1 MNEFVEAFLLAF
13 PAIFSVANPI
23 GGAFVFQ
30 AMVANRTAAERTAVA
45 RQVGFF
51 SAIVLLVA
59 LWSGS
64 EILDFFGVSLAAL
77 RCAGGV
83 IIALNAW
90 QLLNAPDQGEPL
102 LQSEKAHI
110 SFFPLTIPITAGPG
124 SISVAVALSSEHPTN
139 LKSELWFF
147 MGASAAAIGVA
158 ISIWFA
164 FRASHGIIRLFGEN
178 GNRVFGRLMAFLLFC
193 IGFQVAF
200 TGIQTLIQTIG

>member
-1 MNEFVEAFLLAF
+1 MNEFLEAFLLTF

-30 AMVANRTAAERTAVA
+30 AMVASRTPAECTVIA
-45 RQVGFF
+45 RRVGLY
-51 SAIVLLVA
+51 SACVLLVA

-64 EILDFFGVSLAAL
+64 AILNFFGVSLGAM

-90 QLLNAPDQGEPL
+90 QLLNSSDQGKPL
-102 LQSEKAHI
+102 PQSEIADI
-110 SFFPLTIPITAGPG
+110 AFFPLTIPITAGPG
-124 SISVAVALSSEHPTN
+124 SISVAVALSSEHPTEFT
-139 LKSELWFF
+139 SEAWFF

-158 ISIWFA
+158 ISIWLA

-178 GNRVFGRLMAFLLFC
+178 GVRVFGRLIAFLLFC

-200 TGIQTLIQTIG
+200 TGIETVLRAMR